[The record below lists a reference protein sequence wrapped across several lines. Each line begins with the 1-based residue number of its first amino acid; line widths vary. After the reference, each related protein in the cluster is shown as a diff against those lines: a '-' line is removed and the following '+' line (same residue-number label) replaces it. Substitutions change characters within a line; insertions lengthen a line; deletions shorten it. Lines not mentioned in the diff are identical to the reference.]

1 MNLDLISNFLTL
13 TDENLNLKKA
23 AQKLYITQ
31 STLSRQMTNLEQ
43 QLGVAL
49 FIRDGH
55 SLRLTEVG
63 AVLREQAPALLRHAA
78 TLGDRLL
85 EASDGQS
92 QDLLVS
98 SFTLTER
105 VFLKGVANFRL
116 THSDVNLKI
125 TPAEP
130 DHGLDLLMT
139 HACDLALATD
149 IALRQ
154 LSQEAQDSL
163 TSRFISATS
172 ACVVVNPSHP
182 LAAMKAVTLK
192 DLSGERIVTV
202 DDPSANREMLRE
214 FRRVHFTPLELIV
227 ADSRTLRYNVNQMNS
242 VAILFDNVITDI
254 LDVYTSVPLQGCDLG
269 TELRLVAHKS
279 HSDLVEDFL
288 NCYR

>member
-1 MNLDLISNFLTL
+1 MNLDLIANFLTL
-13 TDENLNLKKA
+13 ADAKLNLKKA

-63 AVLREQAPALLRHAA
+63 MILKEQAPALLRHAS
-78 TLGDRLL
+78 TLEDRLL

-92 QDLLVS
+92 QDLLIS
-98 SFTLTER
+98 AFTLTER
-105 VFLKGVANFRL
+105 VFLKGITNFRL

-125 TPAEP
+125 TPAES

-149 IALRQ
+149 IALRE
-154 LSQEAQDSL
+154 LSQEVQDTLVSQ
-163 TSRFISATS
+163 FISAAS

-182 LAAMKAVTLK
+182 LAAREDIDLR
-192 DLSGERIVTV
+192 DLSEEMIVTV
-202 DDPSANREMLRE
+202 DDPSANKEMLRE
-214 FRRVHFTPLELIV
+214 FRRVNFSPNELII
-227 ADSRTLRYNVNQMNS
+227 ADPRTLRYNINQMNG
-242 VAILFDNVITDI
+242 VAILFDNVIGDM
-254 LDVYTSVPLQGCDLG
+254 LDVYVSVPLQGCNLG
-269 TELRLVAHKS
+269 TELRLVAHKN
-279 HSDLVEDFL
+279 HSDIVEEFL
-288 NCYR
+288 DCYR